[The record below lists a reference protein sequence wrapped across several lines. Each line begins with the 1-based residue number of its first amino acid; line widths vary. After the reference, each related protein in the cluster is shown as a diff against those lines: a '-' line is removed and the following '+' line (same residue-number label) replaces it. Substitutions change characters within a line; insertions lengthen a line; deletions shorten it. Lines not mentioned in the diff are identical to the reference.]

1 MAKTKEYVRLQG
13 FRLDVRHRMSRSFSY
28 RDSLR
33 RWDFP
38 NNVGFFGI
46 GANRSV
52 FERSRTFNSGGVLAF
67 RLLTGSAEVFM
78 NPISRGIHFFA
89 LSVFIAASGCE
100 SVALMP
106 RPDVDQTDSRRPT
119 YGQDQYSPSAK
130 LDRAARSSARWNGS
144 IEVRREISVRTNDQR
159 NVVLKIDPR
168 TVVFDRDREF
178 SVVDLRNGDVV
189 RLEPSRGDYV
199 DVIRLIEASRS

>member
-1 MAKTKEYVRLQG
+1 
-13 FRLDVRHRMSRSFSY
+13 
-28 RDSLR
+28 
-33 RWDFP
+33 
-38 NNVGFFGI
+38 
-46 GANRSV
+46 
-52 FERSRTFNSGGVLAF
+52 
-67 RLLTGSAEVFM
+67 M

-89 LSVFIAASGCE
+89 LSLFIAVSGCE

-119 YGQDQYSPSAK
+119 YGQDQDSRERETRRRGEIVGTVERI
-130 LDRAARSSARWNGS
+130 D
-144 IEVRREISVRTNDQR
+144 EVRREISVRTNDQR